1 MSKSKGILNRG
12 SLVHKDKTKYSR
24 KDKHDVLPCDDIP
37 DTADKHSNRDDI
49 LDTELPHQD

>member
-37 DTADKHSNRDDI
+37 DPADQCSNRDDI
-49 LDTELPHQD
+49 LDIKLPHQD